1 MDQIL
6 FGEKFSHHEKDID
19 LDFEDAGI
27 EAGTEQAFQ

>member
-19 LDFEDAGI
+19 LDFEDARM
-27 EAGTEQAFQ
+27 EQAFQ